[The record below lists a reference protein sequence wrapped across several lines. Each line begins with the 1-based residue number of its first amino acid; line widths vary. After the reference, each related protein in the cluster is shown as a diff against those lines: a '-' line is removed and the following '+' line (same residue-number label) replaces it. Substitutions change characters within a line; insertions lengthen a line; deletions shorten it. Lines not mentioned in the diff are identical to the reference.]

1 MTDSIEHP
9 QAVSPNFPN
18 LSEIDLV
25 STTGKGISF
34 ELVFKGLAWLCAVM
48 TAGIFIWM
56 SFIVFKDAHPA
67 IEEFGWSFLWT
78 QRWSVPKLEFGA
90 LTYIYGTLVTSTI
103 ALLVSIPFGLAVAIL
118 TSENFL
124 PSWVRSPIAFL
135 VELIAAIPS
144 VIIGL
149 WGIFVLIPV
158 LIPFQQGLFD
168 KLGWIPLFGTEPF
181 GSSILV
187 AGILLSIM
195 ILPTIAAISRDV
207 LLSIPADLRSA
218 SMALGATRWE
228 AIFDTILPAGSAGIL
243 GAIILALGRALGET
257 MAVTMVIGNAKK
269 VSFSLLE
276 PGSTIPAIL
285 ANQFSEAL
293 EKLHVG
299 ALMYLGLIL
308 FVITLFVNII
318 AVLLVQVIERKSSQ
332 H

>member
-1 MTDSIEHP
+1 MTDSIDKP
-9 QAVSPNFPN
+9 PSPNF
-18 LSEIDLV
+18 SSFRDIDLA
-25 STTGKGISF
+25 STAGESIGL
-34 ELVFKGLAWLCAVM
+34 EPAFKGLAWLCAIA
-48 TAGIFIWM
+48 TAGVFVWM
-56 SFIVFKDAHPA
+56 SGVVIQDARPA
-67 IEEFGWSFLWT
+67 IEEFGWSFLWR

-103 ALLVSIPFGLAVAIL
+103 SLLFAIPFGLAVAIL

-124 PSWVRSPIAFL
+124 PTWVRSPIAFL

-149 WGIFVLIPV
+149 WGIFVLIPILLPV
-158 LIPFQQGLFD
+158 QEWLFER
-168 KLGWIPLFGTEPF
+168 LGWIFLFGTEPL

-207 LLSIPADLRSA
+207 LLSIPSDLRSA
-218 SMALGATRWE
+218 SMALGSTRWE

-269 VSFSLLE
+269 IGFSLLE

-293 EKLHVG
+293 EELHVG
-299 ALMYLGLIL
+299 SLMYLALIL
-308 FVITLFVNII
+308 FAITLFVNVI
-318 AVLLVQVIERKSSQ
+318 AVLLVQVIEKRAGQS
-332 H
+332 